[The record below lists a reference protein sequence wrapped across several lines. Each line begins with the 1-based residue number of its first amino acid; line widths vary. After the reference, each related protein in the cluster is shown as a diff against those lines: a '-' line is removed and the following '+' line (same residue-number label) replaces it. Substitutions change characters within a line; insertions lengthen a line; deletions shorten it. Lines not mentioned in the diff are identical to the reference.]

1 MTCNHAIF
9 PRVVIIGAGFG
20 GLSAAKQL
28 AKAPFDVTIIDRHNY
43 HLFQPLLYQ
52 VATAGLS
59 PGDIASPIRGI
70 LRRQKNTKVILAKVS
85 GIDARLGEVMA
96 EGRRI
101 PYDYL
106 VVATGAEHA
115 YFGHDWASYAP
126 GLKTI
131 DDATYLRRRIL
142 LAFERAETEPDPD
155 ERRRLLNF
163 VIVGGGPTGV
173 EMAGAIA
180 ELAKRALAADFR
192 SIDSRCARVILIEAG
207 TRLLAPFSPVL
218 SEAARRSLEQL
229 GVEVRLGASVTDCDC
244 SGVSLGSERLQTRTI
259 VWAAGVKASPVN
271 DWLGAES
278 DRAGR
283 VKVEKDLSV
292 PGHPNIFVIG
302 DAAAATGVDGK
313 PLPSVAPV
321 AKQQGCYVANLLM
334 ARAGGRTLP
343 AFCYR
348 DSGSMATIG
357 RRRAVAQIGALKA
370 SGLLAW
376 LLWSLAHIY
385 FLIGFRN
392 RLAVAMNWCW
402 NYVTFQRGTRL
413 ITGILGSRLEDVMPV
428 VSITPTLALNAGDS
442 GSVEGIQTLGQ
453 SGQPIP
459 VANADRKSKEQVVTA
474 ELNSVERRP
483 FRSTADRLMEKH
495 LETQYRG
502 LAIPELV
509 AALAQS
515 KERADRTRTVK

>member
-1 MTCNHAIF
+1 MTLSHGT
-9 PRVVIIGAGFG
+9 PLRVVIIGAGFG

-28 AKAPFDVTIIDRHNY
+28 AKAPFNVTIVDRHNY

-70 LRRQKNTKVILAKVS
+70 LRRQRNSEVILAKVS
-85 GIDARLGEVMA
+85 GIDTACKEVVA

-106 VVATGAEHA
+106 VIATGAEHA
-115 YFGHDWASYAP
+115 YFGHDWSSYAP

-142 LAFERAETEPDPD
+142 LAFERAEAEPDPD

-163 VIVGGGPTGV
+163 VVVGGGPTGV

-192 SIDSRCARVILIEAG
+192 SIDPRCARIILIEAG
-207 TRLLAPFSPVL
+207 PRLLAQLSPTL

-229 GVEVRLGASVTDCDC
+229 GVEIRLGASVTDCDC
-244 SGVSLGSERLQTRTI
+244 SGVSLGNERLQTRTI
-259 VWAAGVKASPVN
+259 VWAAGVKASPVAE
-271 DWLGAES
+271 WLGAES

-283 VKVEKDLSV
+283 VKVKADLSV
-292 PGHPNIFVIG
+292 PGHRNIFVIG
-302 DAAAATGVDGK
+302 DTAAATGLDGR
-313 PLPSVAPV
+313 PLPGIAPV
-321 AKQQGCYVANLLM
+321 AKQQGWYVAKLLT
-334 ARAGGRTLP
+334 ARAEGRTLP
-343 AFCYR
+343 AFRYR
-348 DSGSMATIG
+348 DVGSMATIG
-357 RRRAVAQIGALKA
+357 RKRAVAQIGAFKA
-370 SGLLAW
+370 SGLVAW

-413 ITGILGSRLEDVMPV
+413 ITGISGSRIEDVMPV
-428 VSITPTLALNAGDS
+428 LSSAPALTVSAAVDS
-442 GSVEGIQTLGQ
+442 SSVEVVQTLRH
-453 SGQPIP
+453 
-459 VANADRKSKEQVVTA
+459 ANLTRH
-474 ELNSVERRP
+474 N
-483 FRSTADRLMEKH
+483 
-495 LETQYRG
+495 G
-502 LAIPELV
+502 LQHA
-509 AALAQS
+509 
-515 KERADRTRTVK
+515 